1 MGPFRKTLMRL
12 LPKKRI
18 QIGKT
23 SAELE
28 GVSQDYFAQGDS
40 IRVLAKCT
48 NDCEYPVLLREL
60 PPTQLQCPV
69 CKEVTLAGL
78 VHCDK
83 CGALIKK
90 DE

>member
-1 MGPFRKTLMRL
+1 MPFGKTLLRL
-12 LPKKRI
+12 LPKKQI

-28 GVSQDYFAQGDS
+28 GVSQEYFTAGDT

-48 NDCEYPVLLREL
+48 NDCEYPVLQREI
-60 PPTQLQCPV
+60 PPTQIICPV

-78 VHCDK
+78 AHCDK
-83 CGALIKK
+83 CGAMMKK
-90 DE
+90 EE